1 MTNIH
6 YMSATQLLD
15 ACAKKSLSP
24 VEVTRSAL
32 DRIQKLDS
40 KLNAFCFLDG
50 DAAMASARASE
61 ARWMR
66 SAPIGLVDGVTAT
79 IKDVVLTKGWPTR
92 KGSRLISADGPWNED
107 SPATARLREHGAVI
121 LGKTT
126 TPEFGWK
133 AIGDSPLTGIT
144 RNPWSLDHTSG
155 GSSAGAAAVL
165 AAGMGALAVG
175 SDGGGSIRIPASFC
189 GVAGIKPTLGRVP
202 YYPPSAMGILGHCGP
217 MARTSEDVALLLNV
231 LSGSDPR
238 DPYSLPPMTG
248 DFREGIHSGV
258 KGLRVALSTTL
269 GYASVNPDVREL
281 VVNAARRMAALGA
294 VVEEVDPG
302 FESPREMFDVLW
314 KSGAANVIAG
324 LPSDRLEFLDPGFLE
339 AAREG
344 MRFSAVD
351 YVKADFVRTQLGK
364 HMAEFH
370 QRFDLLLT
378 PTVGKP
384 ALPVGMNL
392 SDPAVE
398 RDWIDWAS
406 FSYPFNMTRQ
416 PAATVPCGF
425 SQAGLPVGL
434 QIVGPL
440 YSEALVLRAAA
451 ALEETNPT
459 PVWPTL
465 ASDGALVA

>member
-1 MTNIH
+1 
-6 YMSATQLLD
+6 
-15 ACAKKSLSP
+15 
-24 VEVTRSAL
+24 
-32 DRIQKLDS
+32 
-40 KLNAFCFLDG
+40 
-50 DAAMASARASE
+50 
-61 ARWMR
+61 
-66 SAPIGLVDGVTAT
+66 
-79 IKDVVLTKGWPTR
+79 
-92 KGSRLISADGPWNED
+92 
-107 SPATARLREHGAVI
+107 
-121 LGKTT
+121 
-126 TPEFGWK
+126 
-133 AIGDSPLTGIT
+133 
-144 RNPWSLDHTSG
+144 
-155 GSSAGAAAVL
+155 
-165 AAGMGALAVG
+165 
-175 SDGGGSIRIPASFC
+175 
-189 GVAGIKPTLGRVP
+189 
-202 YYPPSAMGILGHCGP
+202 
-217 MARTSEDVALLLNV
+217 
-231 LSGSDPR
+231 
-238 DPYSLPPMTG
+238 
-248 DFREGIHSGV
+248 
-258 KGLRVALSTTL
+258 
-269 GYASVNPDVREL
+269 
-281 VVNAARRMAALGA
+281 
-294 VVEEVDPG
+294 
-302 FESPREMFDVLW
+302 
-314 KSGAANVIAG
+314 VIAG
-324 LPSDRLEFLDPGFLE
+324 FQPDGLELLDPGFLD

-344 MRFSAVD
+344 AQFSAVD

>member
-1 MTNIH
+1 MTSIH

-15 ACAKKSLSP
+15 TYAKKLLSP
-24 VEVTRSAL
+24 VEVTRAAL
-32 DRIQKLDS
+32 DRIEKLDS

-50 DAAMASARASE
+50 DAAMESARASE

-66 SAPIGLVDGVTAT
+66 GTPIGLVDGVTAT

-92 KGSRLISADGPWNED
+92 KGSRLISADGPWSED
-107 SPATARLREHGAVI
+107 SPATARLRERGAVI

-144 RNPWSLDHTSG
+144 RNPWSFEHTSG
-155 GSSAGAAAVL
+155 GSSAGAAAAL

-202 YYPPSAMGILGHCGP
+202 YYPPSAMSILGHCGP
-217 MARTSEDVALLLNV
+217 MARTSEDVALLLTV

-238 DPYSLPPMTG
+238 DPYSLPPITD
-248 DFREGIHSGV
+248 DFRDGIRSGLGV
-258 KGLRVALSTTL
+258 GGLRVAFSATL
-269 GYASVNPDVREL
+269 GYAPVDPDVGAL
-281 VVNAARRMAALGA
+281 VIDAVHRMEALGA
-294 VVEEVDPG
+294 VIEELDPG
-302 FESPREMFDVLW
+302 FESPRDMFDVLW

-324 LPSDRLEFLDPGFLE
+324 FPADKQELLDPGFVE

-384 ALPVGMNL
+384 ALPVGTNL
-392 SDPAVE
+392 SDPAHE
-398 RDWIDWAS
+398 RDWIDWAP
-406 FSYPFNMTRQ
+406 FTYPFNMTRQ
-416 PAATVPCGF
+416 PATSVHCGVT
-425 SQAGLPVGL
+425 QAGLPVGL

-440 YSEALVLRAAA
+440 YSEALVLRAAT
-451 ALEETNPT
+451 ALEQTNLAM
-459 PVWPTL
+459 VWPEL
-465 ASDGALVA
+465 A

>member
-1 MTNIH
+1 MTSIH
-6 YMSATQLLD
+6 YMSAKQLLD
-15 ACAKKSLSP
+15 AYAKKSLSP

-32 DRIQKLDS
+32 ERIQKLDS
-40 KLNAFCFLDG
+40 KLNAFCFLDD

-66 SAPIGLVDGVTAT
+66 SAPIGFVDGVTAT

-155 GSSAGAAAVL
+155 GSSAGAAAAL

-217 MARTSEDVALLLNV
+217 MARTSEDVALLLTV

-238 DPYSLPPMTG
+238 DPYSLPPVTG
-248 DFREGIHSGV
+248 DFREGIHAGV
-258 KGLRVALSTTL
+258 KGLRMALSTTL
-269 GYASVNPDVREL
+269 GYASIDPGVRSL
-281 VVNAARRMAALGA
+281 VIDAAHRMEALGA
-294 VVEEVDPG
+294 VIEEVDPG
-302 FESPREMFDVLW
+302 FQSPRDMFDILW

-324 LPSDRLEFLDPGFLE
+324 FQPDGLELLDPGFLD

-344 MRFSAVD
+344 ARFSAVD
-351 YVKADFVRTQLGK
+351 YVNADFVRTQLGK

-384 ALPVGMNL
+384 ALPVGTNL
-392 SDPAVE
+392 SDPAKE
-398 RDWIDWAS
+398 RDWIDWAP

-416 PAATVPCGF
+416 PAATIPCGLT
-425 SQAGLPVGL
+425 QTGLPVGL

-440 YSEALVLRAAA
+440 YSEALVLRAATTF
-451 ALEETNPT
+451 EEANSAT
-459 PVWPTL
+459 VWP
-465 ASDGALVA
+465 AL

>member
-1 MTNIH
+1 MTSVH

-15 ACAKKSLSP
+15 AYARKALSP

-66 SAPIGLVDGVTAT
+66 SAPIGLVDGVTTT

-92 KGSRLISADGPWNED
+92 KGSRLISTDGPWNED

-133 AIGDSPLTGIT
+133 AVGDSPLTGIT
-144 RNPWSLDHTSG
+144 RNPWSLGHTPG
-155 GSSAGAAAVL
+155 GSSAGAAAAL
-165 AAGMGALAVG
+165 AAGMSALAVG

-189 GVAGIKPTLGRVP
+189 GLAGIKPTLGRVP

-217 MARTSEDVALLLNV
+217 MARTSEDVALLLTV

-238 DPYSLPPMTG
+238 DPYSLPPIAG

-258 KGLRVALSTTL
+258 KGLRMAFSATL
-269 GYASVNPDVREL
+269 GYASVNSDVRAL
-281 VVNAARRMAALGA
+281 VVDAASRMEALGA
-294 VVEEVDPG
+294 EVEEIDPG
-302 FESPREMFDVLW
+302 FESPRDMFDVLW
-314 KSGAANVIAG
+314 KSGAANAIAG
-324 LPSDRLEFLDPGFLE
+324 FPADRLELLDPGFVE

-344 MRFSAVD
+344 ARFSAVD
-351 YVKADFVRTQLGK
+351 YVKADFVRTRLGK

-378 PTVGKP
+378 PTVSTP
-384 ALPVGMNL
+384 ALPVGTNL
-392 SDPAVE
+392 SDPALE
-398 RDWIDWAS
+398 RDWIDWAP
-406 FSYPFNMTRQ
+406 FTYPFNMTRQ
-416 PAATVPCGF
+416 PATSVHCGLT
-425 SQAGLPVGL
+425 QAGLPVGL

-440 YSEALVLRAAA
+440 YSEALVLRAAT
-451 ALEETNPT
+451 ALEATNPAI
-459 PVWPTL
+459 VWPDPL
-465 ASDGALVA
+465 SGEALFA

>member
-1 MTNIH
+1 MTSIH

-15 ACAKKSLSP
+15 AYAKKLLSP
-24 VEVTRSAL
+24 VEVTRAAL
-32 DRIQKLDS
+32 DRIEKLDS

-50 DAAMASARASE
+50 DAAMESARASE

-66 SAPIGLVDGVTAT
+66 GTPIGLVDGVTAT

-92 KGSRLISADGPWNED
+92 KGSRLISADGPWSED

-144 RNPWSLDHTSG
+144 RNPWSFEHTSG
-155 GSSAGAAAVL
+155 GSSAGAAAAL

-202 YYPPSAMGILGHCGP
+202 YYPPSAMSILGHCGP
-217 MARTSEDVALLLNV
+217 MARTSEDVALLLTV

-238 DPYSLPPMTG
+238 DPYSLPPITD
-248 DFREGIHSGV
+248 DFRDGIRSGLGV
-258 KGLRVALSTTL
+258 GGLRMAFSATL
-269 GYASVNPDVREL
+269 GYAPVDPDVGAL
-281 VVNAARRMAALGA
+281 VIDAVHRMEALGA
-294 VVEEVDPG
+294 VIEEVDPG
-302 FESPREMFDVLW
+302 FESPRDMFDVLW

-324 LPSDRLEFLDPGFLE
+324 FPADKQELLDPGFVE

-384 ALPVGMNL
+384 ALPVGTNL
-392 SDPAVE
+392 SDPAHE
-398 RDWIDWAS
+398 RDWIDWAP
-406 FSYPFNMTRQ
+406 FTYPFNMTRQ
-416 PAATVPCGF
+416 PATSVHCGVT
-425 SQAGLPVGL
+425 QAGLPVGL

-440 YSEALVLRAAA
+440 YSEALVLRAAT
-451 ALEETNPT
+451 ALEQTNLAM
-459 PVWPTL
+459 VWPEL
-465 ASDGALVA
+465 A